1 MSVLFLLRG
10 HYASVKLALDPSRF
24 QSVLFSSAKMASV
37 DVCVS
42 LLPAVAVVSR
52 RSVNSSQMSLV
63 PLRVLCL
70 ERVGFLFPHIFECIC
85 FRIRLPRL

>member
-10 HYASVKLALDPSRF
+10 HYASLFPNIRG
-24 QSVLFSSAKMASV
+24 VLFSSAKMASV

-52 RSVNSSQMSLV
+52 RSVNSSQMSLM